1 MSKRILVLGDSHH
14 PDADFDVLEQA
25 RVFAKEHKVNL
36 TISTGDM
43 LDQKAWSR
51 FPKGP
56 EDDSPQ
62 LEWEKSVKSALKMS
76 KMFPN
81 MIILNSNHD
90 RRYIKKAAEAGL
102 PKVMVRTLDELIPV
116 KGWQWHLGPNPLVID
131 NTAFMHGDELS
142 GSVAAKVS
150 TLGMN
155 VVQGHTHKAELKYV
169 CTFDKR
175 LFGLDVGCTVDVN
188 GRSFDYAASSLTKVW
203 VGFGYIENG
212 VPHLIPKKGK

>member
-1 MSKRILVLGDSHH
+1 MSKRILILGDSHH

-25 RVFAKEHKVNL
+25 RQFAKQHKITQVV
-36 TISTGDM
+36 STGDM

-56 EDDSPQ
+56 DDDSPQ
-62 LEWEKSVKSALKMS
+62 LEWEKAVKSCLEMA

-102 PKVMVRTLDELIPV
+102 PKAMIRTLDELIPV
-116 KGWQWHLGPNPLVID
+116 KGWKWHLGPNPLVID
-131 NTAFMHGDELS
+131 NTAFMHGDELQ
-142 GSVAAKVS
+142 GSVEVKATK
-150 TLGMN
+150 LGMN

-175 LFGLDVGCTVDVN
+175 LFALDVGCTVDVN

-212 VPHLIPKKGK
+212 VPHLIPKKVR